1 MSKENAN
8 DILSQRALQ
17 ALVEEARTATP
28 AEATANIANID
39 WNRVDASL
47 FARVERE
54 AAEVRAL
61 AVHRGRP
68 GAWLLLGGVAAAA
81 AAVAVFVQ
89 PGGHQGAPV
98 SPVAVMSSA
107 GDLTLQK
114 GAGEILVDGAKA
126 RAGAHARAGDTIG
139 TRGAKAVF
147 DAPGRVSW
155 LLEDESKVTV
165 ERGAGAPVVLA
176 LRQGA
181 LEAQVAPV
189 ASGEAFAV
197 DVDGIRVAVHGT
209 HLRVARDGD
218 HVVVDLTEGVV
229 SIGAPP
235 KSGSTYGT
243 LVTAPAHIE
252 FHSDALGATLMVD
265 HASSS
270 VRRAADLDSV
280 MDEETSASVT
290 PPSRPAEP
298 RADDHIDR
306 VAPAPQRP
314 PSTAQARPMTAARNP
329 NAESDLVSIVRACA
343 TAHQSSDLKVTPP
356 DETATVT
363 LYEDGK
369 VKRVDFNPW
378 PSPAIVACAK
388 EKILELRFVDSAEHK
403 IAISF
408 EAP

>member
-1 MSKENAN
+1 MNQENGN

-28 AEATANIANID
+28 GVANVDID
-39 WNRVDASL
+39 WDRVDASL

-61 AVHRGRP
+61 AAHRGRP

-81 AAVAVFVQ
+81 AAVAVFAQ
-89 PGGHQGAPV
+89 PAEHQAAPL
-98 SPVAVMSSA
+98 SRVAVMSSA

-114 GAGEILVDGAKA
+114 GAGEIFVDGVKA

-147 DAPGRVSW
+147 EAPGRVSW
-155 LLEDESKVTV
+155 LLEDESNVTV
-165 ERGAGAPVVLA
+165 EPTGGPVVLA

-209 HLRVARDGD
+209 HLRVAREGD

-243 LVTAPAHIE
+243 LVTAPAHVE
-252 FHSDALGATLMVD
+252 FHSDALAGSLTVD
-265 HASSS
+265 HASHS
-270 VRRAADLDSV
+270 VRKAADLDSV
-280 MDEETSASVT
+280 MDEEPSASVT
-290 PPSRPAEP
+290 PPSRPADP
-298 RADDHIDR
+298 RADDHIAPTPPR
-306 VAPAPQRP
+306 GAVAPQV
-314 PSTAQARPMTAARNP
+314 ARNVATP
-329 NAESDLVSIVRACA
+329 NPEDAVASAVRACA
-343 TAHQSSDLKVTPP
+343 AAQPHTSLNLTEVRATFTGMLVVDVDQERHVTAAKFDPP
-356 DETATVT
+356 VQPDSIHSCASPKI
-363 LYEDGK
+363 YEPKLFAPGHYEI
-369 VKRVDFNPW
+369 P
-378 PSPAIVACAK
+378 
-388 EKILELRFVDSAEHK
+388 
-403 IAISF
+403 ISF
-408 EAP
+408 QAP